1 MAANFDVKF
10 LVNRTA
16 GTYQIQV
23 TDTSS
28 GFTLSK
34 AQVKITYPDNFVEN
48 NTDWDNPD
56 ISSAGGTVNKSIR
69 FDIDNKVL
77 TGDYV
82 FNFTARESNNTEHT
96 AQKSFNLTWK
106 EPVADISNTS
116 DVTTPEVSFKDNTSG
131 YDNGNFTE
139 SITTR
144 TLTSSF
150 PSTSAASG
158 ASAIT
163 GNNTSNFGALT
174 IDMVNSG
181 NYYEGDYTPSLS
193 INITYTHTSA
203 SYLTLQYIKAYSET
217 ISIKRAPTQ
226 TELLTK
232 INTYKENID
241 SYKTSNLDLYNN
253 KLEEYDLVIGLY
265 SHLIDRIDATLTD
278 GSEQILRDLL
288 GYVEP
293 LATHTFQ
300 SAAITQFTTTETEST
315 QDIIGG
321 MVSSNTESG
330 IDVTYNDT
338 TGKINFD
345 VADFT
350 ITQTGDTTGTVTVTN
365 LANATLNS
373 TLATVNSTT
382 GAFGSTTAIPVI
394 TVNGKGL
401 ITNVTTAAISTVLTL
416 AADSGSNDTVTIG
429 TDTLTIAGGTGLTTT
444 ISDNNI
450 SVAID
455 STVVTLT
462 GGQTLTNKILTS
474 PVLNTG
480 VSGTA
485 IKDEDDMSSNSATHL
500 ATQQS
505 IKAYVDSQVDTVDT
519 LSEILAIGN
528 NTGGTKIEVNNTS
541 GGIDFIDNAK
551 LRLGTGDDNLEIYQD
566 GTNSFIQVRDPLI
579 NTTAGTLYINA
590 PIIDLGLDP
599 DTTVAGDVRLR
610 NVSVF
615 TGSVIKDEDNM
626 ASNSSSHLATQQSI
640 KAYVDS
646 QVTAQ
651 DLDFQGDSGG
661 ALSID
666 LDSETLDIAGDGAGI
681 STAGS
686 GNQITISADHDALTN
701 FVANEHI
708 NHTSVEIIAG
718 NGLTGGGDISS
729 SRTINVVGGGGI
741 TVAADSISITPGG
754 VGSTYLAN
762 TSVTAGSYGSAT
774 AIPTFT
780 VDADGRLTAAGT
792 VGITT
797 DVVGDTT
804 PQLGGTLDTNG
815 NLIQFGDSGSA
826 TDDRLQFGA
835 SQDLEI
841 YHDGSDSYISDT
853 GTGNLIVSGS
863 ARVELKSANDKYFF
877 RGVVNSGV
885 DLYFND
891 SIKLTTTTGG
901 IDVTGTLT
909 ADALD
914 IDGNVQLDGTFTV
927 GVDDTGYDV
936 KFFGATSGRYLLW
949 DESDDSLKFTDNV
962 RAKFGTNNDLHI
974 YHDGNNSYVRDT
986 NAGNLYLDTNGDFI
1000 GLISDGSFSNGKMGL
1015 FYKDGAVKLY
1025 HDNSLKIETTSAGA
1039 TVTGTLTADA
1049 FSGPLTGTATGLA
1062 GTPNITVGTISSGN
1076 ITTSGYLRGPASFT
1090 IDPATHGDDT
1100 GTVVIAGNLQVDG
1113 TTTTI
1118 NSTTVAIDDLNFS
1131 IATDAADSAAA
1142 NGAGITIG
1150 GASATLTYTHADTSW
1165 NFNKPLN
1172 VTGGITASG
1181 NTTITGDTS
1190 SPHTDNALYIN
1201 RGSDGAVAFRV
1212 QNSGEVV
1219 IPSNYLWAS
1228 ASGTSLYVQNA
1239 AVFRGSISNDGGNVT
1254 VGDNLDVTGV
1264 LSITGDGSNAVTL
1277 TESGSG
1283 DFTIDAAG
1291 DIAIDADGG
1300 DIRFKDGSVGTFGI
1314 ISNSSSDFVI
1324 HSQISDKD
1332 ILFKGEDDT
1341 STITALTLDM
1351 SAAGKATF
1359 NAEANGPAFKAVG
1372 SNTSTNVTS
1381 SSDYGLRLQNT
1392 SNTDGNFISIDFY
1405 NSTGFITGRIGAEFQ
1420 DAGDRNTDLYFAT
1433 RANSGSLT
1441 EAFRIDSSQNAT
1453 FAGNVTVNGGQ
1464 ILTPSGVNLAL
1475 NPNTGVVSVGGAIT
1489 TTSTIAAGSTIHRG
1503 NMTIDSQEIDIS
1515 SGDFTL
1521 DVAGDIVLDADGGDI
1536 VFKDNTTAIGRF
1548 KNNSGN
1554 FVIK

>member
-651 DLDFQGDSGG
+651 DLDFQ
-661 ALSID
+661 
-666 LDSETLDIAGDGAGI
+666 
-681 STAGS
+681 
-686 GNQITISADHDALTN
+686 
-701 FVANEHI
+701 
-708 NHTSVEIIAG
+708 
-718 NGLTGGGDISS
+718 
-729 SRTINVVGGGGI
+729 
-741 TVAADSISITPGG
+741 
-754 VGSTYLAN
+754 
-762 TSVTAGSYGSAT
+762 
-774 AIPTFT
+774 
-780 VDADGRLTAAGT
+780 
-792 VGITT
+792 
-797 DVVGDTT
+797 
-804 PQLGGTLDTNG
+804 
-815 NLIQFGDSGSA
+815 
-826 TDDRLQFGA
+826 
-835 SQDLEI
+835 
-841 YHDGSDSYISDT
+841 
-853 GTGNLIVSGS
+853 
-863 ARVELKSANDKYFF
+863 
-877 RGVVNSGV
+877 
-885 DLYFND
+885 
-891 SIKLTTTTGG
+891 
-901 IDVTGTLT
+901 
-909 ADALD
+909 
-914 IDGNVQLDGTFTV
+914 
-927 GVDDTGYDV
+927 
-936 KFFGATSGRYLLW
+936 
-949 DESDDSLKFTDNV
+949 
-962 RAKFGTNNDLHI
+962 
-974 YHDGNNSYVRDT
+974 
-986 NAGNLYLDTNGDFI
+986 
-1000 GLISDGSFSNGKMGL
+1000 
-1015 FYKDGAVKLY
+1015 
-1025 HDNSLKIETTSAGA
+1025 
-1039 TVTGTLTADA
+1039 
-1049 FSGPLTGTATGLA
+1049 
-1062 GTPNITVGTISSGN
+1062 
-1076 ITTSGYLRGPASFT
+1076 
-1090 IDPATHGDDT
+1090 
-1100 GTVVIAGNLQVDG
+1100 
-1113 TTTTI
+1113 
-1118 NSTTVAIDDLNFS
+1118 
-1131 IATDAADSAAA
+1131 
-1142 NGAGITIG
+1142 
-1150 GASATLTYTHADTSW
+1150 
-1165 NFNKPLN
+1165 
-1172 VTGGITASG
+1172 
-1181 NTTITGDTS
+1181 
-1190 SPHTDNALYIN
+1190 
-1201 RGSDGAVAFRV
+1201 
-1212 QNSGEVV
+1212 
-1219 IPSNYLWAS
+1219 
-1228 ASGTSLYVQNA
+1228 
-1239 AVFRGSISNDGGNVT
+1239 
-1254 VGDNLDVTGV
+1254 
-1264 LSITGDGSNAVTL
+1264 
-1277 TESGSG
+1277 
-1283 DFTIDAAG
+1283 
-1291 DIAIDADGG
+1291 
-1300 DIRFKDGSVGTFGI
+1300 
-1314 ISNSSSDFVI
+1314 
-1324 HSQISDKD
+1324 
-1332 ILFKGEDDT
+1332 
-1341 STITALTLDM
+1341 
-1351 SAAGKATF
+1351 
-1359 NAEANGPAFKAVG
+1359 
-1372 SNTSTNVTS
+1372 
-1381 SSDYGLRLQNT
+1381 
-1392 SNTDGNFISIDFY
+1392 
-1405 NSTGFITGRIGAEFQ
+1405 
-1420 DAGDRNTDLYFAT
+1420 
-1433 RANSGSLT
+1433 
-1441 EAFRIDSSQNAT
+1441 
-1453 FAGNVTVNGGQ
+1453 
-1464 ILTPSGVNLAL
+1464 
-1475 NPNTGVVSVGGAIT
+1475 
-1489 TTSTIAAGSTIHRG
+1489 
-1503 NMTIDSQEIDIS
+1503 
-1515 SGDFTL
+1515 
-1521 DVAGDIVLDADGGDI
+1521 
-1536 VFKDNTTAIGRF
+1536 
-1548 KNNSGN
+1548 
-1554 FVIK
+1554 